1 MNNNDFDPTS
11 GCAGCFIGFA
21 LLCIVILL
29 MAIGGM
35 LTIWLELNIQTL
47 LIIALAAFC
56 VPMIIIGLAK
66 ILGS

>member
-1 MNNNDFDPTS
+1 MNNDDFDPTS

-29 MAIGGM
+29 MVLGGM
-35 LTIWLELNIQTL
+35 LTIWLELNMQTL

-56 VPMIIIGLAK
+56 APTIIIVLAK